1 MKRISEILMIGVFAV
16 FITVSMAVTLSNRD
30 ETYSYFEN
38 RLYATVPEVTA
49 ESVAGG
55 EFFSGLE
62 SFLCDHAAGRQILL
76 KAKTYTDARILRRP
90 VVNDVVVT
98 GDVLLP
104 YNPYEKTD
112 KMQIAQQAESMAA
125 QHGKLREQIES
136 YGGSYIYTA
145 VPCQYVCYEN
155 SYPSYLNSRK
165 EFTEAEISTLT
176 ASMEKYGVSMI
187 DMLPVFER
195 TAEGA
200 ADRSVTDGGSDNV
213 NNRLFYSSAVDN
225 HYSLEGAYVTYR
237 EIIDRINDQTGY
249 SLKYPAGDE
258 ITFSEVP
265 EPYLGSRQRK
275 LMGVIPWDEHLKKA
289 VFRSEIPFTRMDNG
303 QAVEASVYS
312 DAAFEDG
319 KVTYSLYMGGDIPET
334 VIDTNRP
341 ELPSVLIYGDSF
353 TNAVETL
360 AYYSFDEMRSID
372 MRYYKEM
379 SVSQYID
386 KYKPDIV
393 ICIRD
398 YESLLASDG
407 NGNLFSVQ

>member
-187 DMLPVFER
+187 D
-195 TAEGA
+195 
-200 ADRSVTDGGSDNV
+200 NV

-303 QAVEASVYS
+303 QAVEAFVYS

>member
-1 MKRISEILMIGVFAV
+1 M
-16 FITVSMAVTLSNRD
+16 
-30 ETYSYFEN
+30 
-38 RLYATVPEVTA
+38 
-49 ESVAGG
+49 
-55 EFFSGLE
+55 
-62 SFLCDHAAGRQILL
+62 L

-200 ADRSVTDGGSDNV
+200 ATDP
-213 NNRLFYSSAVDN
+213 LQTA
-225 HYSLEGAYVTYR
+225 
-237 EIIDRINDQTGY
+237 DQ
-249 SLKYPAGDE
+249 
-258 ITFSEVP
+258 IT
-265 EPYLGSRQRK
+265 
-275 LMGVIPWDEHLKKA
+275 
-289 VFRSEIPFTRMDNG
+289 
-303 QAVEASVYS
+303 
-312 DAAFEDG
+312 
-319 KVTYSLYMGGDIPET
+319 
-334 VIDTNRP
+334 
-341 ELPSVLIYGDSF
+341 
-353 TNAVETL
+353 
-360 AYYSFDEMRSID
+360 
-372 MRYYKEM
+372 
-379 SVSQYID
+379 
-386 KYKPDIV
+386 
-393 ICIRD
+393 
-398 YESLLASDG
+398 
-407 NGNLFSVQ
+407 